1 MSVHVNRRGSIH
13 IGSGYLLP
21 PPEEYV
27 EEEGSENESNEQ
39 HTSSTTTT
47 STTSSGGATTTSYN
61 RQYLMN
67 RIHRIDERDIEQVD
81 QNTKALLARLD
92 RWSVIKTVPHKE
104 KEEVVVE
111 EVQEEEGEEE
121 KEKDGDG
128 GGGSFGPNNRLM
140 SDLWNAVVP
149 KLETRLVPNQKEE
162 ELEEEEQE
170 EKQEEVVAPLPP
182 MQTTPRQ
189 EEEEEEEEEEVEEVV
204 DDGYV
209 LNRGAVSRERH
220 NMKVHVSRSGSIV
233 LQTGGRGSGTP
244 LQEEEDGVLEE
255 EEEDAWFVPGTD

>member
-1 MSVHVNRRGSIH
+1 
-13 IGSGYLLP
+13 
-21 PPEEYV
+21 
-27 EEEGSENESNEQ
+27 
-39 HTSSTTTT
+39 
-47 STTSSGGATTTSYN
+47 
-61 RQYLMN
+61 MN

-104 KEEVVVE
+104 KVDVVE
-111 EVQEEEGEEE
+111 EVQEEKGEEE
-121 KEKDGDG
+121 KERDGDG

-149 KLETRLVPNQKEE
+149 KLDTRLVPNKKGE
-162 ELEEEEQE
+162 ELEEEIEEQE
-170 EKQEEVVAPLPP
+170 QEEVVAPLPP

-189 EEEEEEEEEEVEEVV
+189 EEEEEEVEEVV

-244 LQEEEDGVLEE
+244 LQEEEDGVVEEE